1 MLVSLSQQIQM
12 FHTGLDSY
20 TANEV
25 MTVVRALLEDG
36 TTICATIHS
45 PTQVSHLTAAYS
57 GKKETCNTLTA

>member
-1 MLVSLSQQIQM
+1 MRIVQLYSRA
-12 FHTGLDSY
+12 GLDSY

-45 PTQVSHLTAAYS
+45 PSQVWH
-57 GKKETCNTLTA
+57 KD